1 MRTNQAGVRGMTD
14 YISISSWGLFPTEH
28 KSRRIDEPEVM
39 RAKLRKFEK
48 GHYSGSEKRGNIVN
62 REE

>member
-1 MRTNQAGVRGMTD
+1 MTD
-14 YISISSWGLFPTEH
+14 YISLSHWGLFPAQEH
-28 KSRRIDEPEVM
+28 QSRRFDEDEVM